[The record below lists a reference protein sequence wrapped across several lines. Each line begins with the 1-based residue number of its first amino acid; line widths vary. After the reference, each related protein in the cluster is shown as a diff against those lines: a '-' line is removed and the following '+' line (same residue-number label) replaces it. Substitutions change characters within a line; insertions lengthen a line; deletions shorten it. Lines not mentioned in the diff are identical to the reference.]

1 MDMKNISIAKDI
13 IPIGEFK
20 SSISKWINKTKNT
33 GQPVVI
39 TQNGRP
45 AAVMITPN
53 DFDDLQQSKYFFES
67 VSRGIADAEAGNI
80 HNTNQLI
87 SELENRRKIREKIK
101 TGVD

>member
-1 MDMKNISIAKDI
+1 MKNISVAKDI

-20 SSISKWINKTKNT
+20 SSISKWINKTKTT

-53 DFDDLQQSKYFFES
+53 DFDDLQQSRQFFES
-67 VSRGIADAEAGNI
+67 VSRGIADADSGKVLD
-80 HNTNQLI
+80 TGQLF
-87 SELENRRKIREKIK
+87 SELDNRRKKRGKIK
-101 TGVD
+101 DSVDQ

>member
-1 MDMKNISIAKDI
+1 MKNISISNDI

-33 GQPVVI
+33 GQPIII

-53 DFDDLQQSKYFFES
+53 DFDELQHSKLFVES
-67 VSRGIADAEAGNI
+67 VSRGISDAEAGNVFS
-80 HNTNQLI
+80 TEQLQ
-87 SELENRRKIREKIK
+87 SELENRRKQRAKSK
-101 TGVD
+101 TSMDE